1 MTQTGNFVTL
11 SFYRLAIQ
19 EFRVVCKRIARPVL
33 TGLQTGFQSTTISI
47 GIGLQTGFQS
57 TTISIGELDSKP
69 LFKKTGVAPVLEL
82 IYLSGI
88 PGLNVGCDPLSAPGA
103 AC

>member
-1 MTQTGNFVTL
+1 MTQTDNFVTL
-11 SFYRLAIQ
+11 SFYRHAIQ
-19 EFRVVCKRIARPVL
+19 EFRVVCKRIAKPVL
-33 TGLQTGFQSTTISI
+33 TGLQTGFK
-47 GIGLQTGFQS
+47 S

-88 PGLNVGCDPLSAPGA
+88 PGLNVGCGPVSAPGA